1 MRVHMSGT
9 TANLVGN
16 WSLAG
21 VTQNNLDSL
30 STALCLINPSQA
42 GKLQID
48 CRQVD
53 TIDATGRQILNVWMN
68 CVRLRGVEPEL
79 VIPSNNLR
87 HIFKNMGLRYRYMSR
102 NAARQNNPAVKY
114 SRRRSRHEYR
124 ADKGNCQET

>member
-42 GKLQID
+42 RKLQID

-53 TIDATGRQILNVWMN
+53 AIDVTGRQILNVWMH
-68 CVRLRGVEPEL
+68 CVRLRGVEPEM
-79 VIPSNNLR
+79 VIPFNNLR
-87 HIFKNMGLRYRYMSR
+87 HIFKNLGLRCRYMSR
-102 NAARQNNPAVKY
+102 NAARQNHPPVKY
-114 SRRRSRHEYR
+114 SRRRFRHEYR
-124 ADKGNCQET
+124 ADKGNGQEI